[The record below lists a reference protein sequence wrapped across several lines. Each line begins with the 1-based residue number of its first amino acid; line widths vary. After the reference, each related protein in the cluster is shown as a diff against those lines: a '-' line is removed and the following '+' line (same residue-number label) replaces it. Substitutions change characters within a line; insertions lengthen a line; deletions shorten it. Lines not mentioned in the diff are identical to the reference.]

1 VIPNC
6 GFVCLLSDEKLDQK
20 ESTGTIISPIKEH
33 PVSLTEIFNRAER
46 VLKQNLVVD
55 EQERTNITN
64 ATKKQSKSKE
74 WYLHR
79 HVHITASKCKQ
90 ALLKPTTS
98 PTKAIREIL
107 HYNGDYQS
115 TMMKQG
121 LEDEKSITKLYE
133 DKIGCKV
140 NETGFIISRSH
151 PFLGATPNGDVD
163 GGLIE
168 IKRIFSNGLT
178 LCDAV
183 CKRNICKQSSHGLVV
198 NKNHKFYYQI
208 QLQMFCAECNWT
220 DLVLSDLNDLIIL
233 HIKKCNRFLSSIIPK
248 LELFYDK
255 NIALELAYPRV
266 AYGLQRLSKLIEE

>member
-1 VIPNC
+1 MIPNC

-46 VLKQNLVVD
+46 VSEILLLMSKR
-55 EQERTNITN
+55 ERIL
-64 ATKKQSKSKE
+64 QMQQKSKVNLKNGT
-74 WYLHR
+74 Y
-79 HVHITASKCKQ
+79 TGMF
-90 ALLKPTTS
+90 ALL
-98 PTKAIREIL
+98 L
-107 HYNGDYQS
+107 
-115 TMMKQG
+115 
-121 LEDEKSITKLYE
+121 
-133 DKIGCKV
+133 V
-140 NETGFIISRSH
+140 NVNR
-151 PFLGATPNGDVD
+151 PYLKFLGATPDGDVD

-183 CKRNICKQSSHGLVV
+183 CKRNICKQISHGLVVV

-233 HIKKCNRFLSSIIPK
+233 HIKKCNRFLSSVIPK

-266 AYGLQRLSKLIEE
+266 AYGLQRVSKLIEE